1 MLLGI
6 ILIIIGIV
14 LFIIRQIQA
23 KELLSLQSA
32 RQTNIEELISTAN
45 SISQE
50 IGGGDWRDYVKIWG
64 KITVNKPILSELKQE
79 PCVYYKM
86 KVQREYE
93 EKEITSDSKG
103 NRQERMVK
111 KTETIS
117 ENVRSIPFFL
127 EDKTGRII
135 VNPEEGKIDTIK
147 ILDEFRNESSEGGML
162 QFGNFSLMLNNNF
175 LNSSRRIFGYRYKES
190 ILPIDREILVIGQV
204 SDETG
209 DLRIHK
215 PSNNQEKF
223 MISLKTNEALIHSY
237 GQNQQ
242 NLFYGFISCIV
253 IGIVIIFI
261 SM

>member
-6 ILIIIGIV
+6 ILIISGIV
-14 LFIIRQIQA
+14 LFIIRQIQT

-45 SISQE
+45 SIPQE

-117 ENVRSIPFFL
+117 
-127 EDKTGRII
+127 D
-135 VNPEEGKIDTIK
+135 
-147 ILDEFRNESSEGGML
+147 
-162 QFGNFSLMLNNNF
+162 
-175 LNSSRRIFGYRYKES
+175 
-190 ILPIDREILVIGQV
+190 
-204 SDETG
+204 
-209 DLRIHK
+209 
-215 PSNNQEKF
+215 
-223 MISLKTNEALIHSY
+223 
-237 GQNQQ
+237 
-242 NLFYGFISCIV
+242 
-253 IGIVIIFI
+253 
-261 SM
+261 